1 VSKKV
6 EKDKFFYFI
15 WTGSNLCL
23 VNLYLLIGRR
33 KADSRQ
39 KKFLSRRLLAA
50 CMVKISYPF
59 LVHFYQNKQSVL
71 TLLKMKTV
79 TPIFG
84 LKIAKARKGKKM
96 NKFLKAAAATA
107 LVLSLAACSS
117 ASDDTSSDASTA
129 LSGTYSINVTGDDW
143 GAGVDKA
150 IVELSEEVE
159 GVSADT
165 FTVSEY
171 KQNTDWTDESY
182 PVIED
187 TYTRTV
193 LDAYTSDAEGNKVDG
208 ASNYVTIEMYI
219 SPDEGSPFLYTMSTG
234 FNTWSDPYQLTI
246 SLAEGQTITADGEE
260 VSELS
265 VSGDPTAMTTN
276 ADMFVADS
284 YDSTDGFTIDYGTY
298 VPDGGSDTLFVWLH
312 GGGEGGADE
321 VDNTDYLI
329 PILAN
334 EVTAFAGDEF
344 QETLGGAN
352 VLVPQSPTYWLDTI
366 GDASDVDT
374 VLTDGRTTSAYTES
388 LHELIAKV
396 KEETGSEKVVI
407 AGCSNGGFMTQ
418 VLALNYGDEY
428 DAYVPIC
435 EPYLAESLTDDDID
449 KLASLPM
456 YYIWSDADTTVDPTI
471 FEVPTLERILATG
484 TDSVKM
490 ATTEKVV
497 DTTGRFTDENG
508 DPYEYAGHWS
518 WITFD
523 NNEAVTE
530 DGVSAWQWIA
540 DQINK

>member
-1 VSKKV
+1 
-6 EKDKFFYFI
+6 
-15 WTGSNLCL
+15 
-23 VNLYLLIGRR
+23 
-33 KADSRQ
+33 
-39 KKFLSRRLLAA
+39 
-50 CMVKISYPF
+50 
-59 LVHFYQNKQSVL
+59 
-71 TLLKMKTV
+71 
-79 TPIFG
+79 
-84 LKIAKARKGKKM
+84 
-96 NKFLKAAAATA
+96 
-107 LVLSLAACSS
+107 
-117 ASDDTSSDASTA
+117 
-129 LSGTYSINVTGDDW
+129 
-143 GAGVDKA
+143 
-150 IVELSEEVE
+150 
-159 GVSADT
+159 
-165 FTVSEY
+165 
-171 KQNTDWTDESY
+171 
-182 PVIED
+182 
-187 TYTRTV
+187 
-193 LDAYTSDAEGNKVDG
+193 
-208 ASNYVTIEMYI
+208 
-219 SPDEGSPFLYTMSTG
+219 MSTG

-265 VSGDPTAMTTN
+265 VSGDPTSMTTN

-321 VDNTDYLI
+321 VENTDYLI

-388 LHELIAKV
+388 LHELIAKI
-396 KEETGSEKVVI
+396 KEETGSTKVVI

-530 DGVSAWQWIA
+530 DGISAWQWIA